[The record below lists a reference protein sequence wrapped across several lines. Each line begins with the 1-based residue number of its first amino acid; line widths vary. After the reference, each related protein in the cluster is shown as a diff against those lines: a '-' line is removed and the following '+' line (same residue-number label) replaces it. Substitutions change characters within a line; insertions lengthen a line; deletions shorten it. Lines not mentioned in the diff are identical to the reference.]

1 MEDLDLTKYDN
12 SKLSETITKI
22 LKFIES
28 RTKNGPTIKWEIYGK
43 PGEYFYQIRYVIN
56 GKRYSLGRINSG
68 KWISQSDIN
77 DALINPE
84 KYFNEKKLI
93 NYVYR
98 EFTKYIIYSPDIKL
112 YKFII
117 ENNMDHDSDDESSE
131 PDITIRWLTET
142 DVINML
148 EKIKIKY
155 KE

>member
-1 MEDLDLTKYDN
+1 MEDLDLTIYDN

-28 RTKNGPTIKWEIYGK
+28 RTKNEQTIKWEIYGK

-56 GKRYSLGRINSG
+56 GERYSLGRINSG

-77 DALINPE
+77 DALINPK
-84 KYFNEKKLI
+84 KYFKEKKLI

-117 ENNMDHDSDDESSE
+117 ENNMDYDSDDESSK
-131 PDITIRWLTET
+131 PKVTIRWLTET